1 MKANATILILSICY
15 LVMLVTILAVEK
27 INTGQ
32 PRNDKLHSADLV
44 ALNYL
49 HVILMAVMTLA
60 SYIIHPLPYFLMQ
73 FPDRISTYQLAA
85 FLITFGVISF
95 LPWKK
100 FSHFV
105 TLSQHFLPA
114 TTSGIAMYA
123 SLRTVFLVIYEW
135 FFRGLL
141 LVSCSV
147 WLGIYW
153 GIAINVLLYTLLHA
167 NKSKKEMFGCIPFG
181 LMVCVF
187 TIWWQSIWPAII
199 FHLQIAVVNEWSLLQ
214 KFNSLQKQNAL

>member
-1 MKANATILILSICY
+1 MKVSATILILSACY

-32 PRNDKLHSADLV
+32 PRNEKLHSASLG

-49 HVILMAVMTLA
+49 HVILIAVMILA
-60 SYIIHPLPYFLMQ
+60 SCIINPLPYFLMQ
-73 FPDRISTYQLAA
+73 FPDRISTNQLVA
-85 FLITFGVISF
+85 FLMTFGVISF

-100 FSHFV
+100 FSQDV
-105 TLSQHFLPA
+105 TLAQHFLPA

-123 SLRTVFLVIYEW
+123 SLRTVFLVTYEW

-141 LVSCSV
+141 LTSISV
-147 WLGIYW
+147 WLGVNW
-153 GIAINVLLYTLLHA
+153 GIAITVLLYTLLHA
-167 NKSKKEMFGCIPFG
+167 RKSRKEMFGCIPFG
-181 LMVCVF
+181 MIACVF

-199 FHLQIAVVNEWSLLQ
+199 FHLQIAVLNEWPLLQ
-214 KFNSLQKQNAL
+214 KFNSLEKQNAL